1 MADSGARVDGGD
13 GVAEKMNTPD
23 SFNALRYHEHGEP
36 RAVLKL
42 ETLNLAPCEKG
53 EVMIQMEAAAVH
65 PSDIGLINGSYGN
78 LRDLPSVAGREG
90 IGTICAVG
98 EGCDQKLLGR
108 PVALPDAAGA
118 WQEFLKYKSE
128 ELLLLPALVPFD
140 QLAVSLLNPM
150 TAWRLLND
158 FEYLKPGDFIIQ
170 NAGNSAVGLSVIQF
184 ASKMGI
190 HCISLVRTEESR
202 QKILDFSQS
211 EVLIDGDDA
220 VKRVKSLTRG
230 KGCVIGLNSVGGRS
244 ALRIAKCLGPGG
256 VHITFG
262 AMDGEAIRFPTRSLI
277 FEDIRFVGFWL
288 DRWKKRRTI
297 NDLRKAIEDVLQP
310 LALTEIRH
318 PIDSVFEL
326 DQFEKALTRNSESRF
341 GKVLFVRDK
350 ENFLKPKGS
359 VVQ

>member
-1 MADSGARVDGGD
+1 MADSGTGVDGGD
-13 GVAEKMNTPD
+13 GVAEEMNTPD

-42 ETLNLAPCEKG
+42 ETFSLSPCEKG
-53 EVMIQMEAAAVH
+53 EVMIQMEAAALH
-65 PSDIGLINGSYGN
+65 PSDIGLINGSYGE

-90 IGTICAVG
+90 VGTIYAVG
-98 EGCDQKLLGR
+98 EGCDEKLLGR

-118 WQEFLKYKSE
+118 WQEFIKTKVD
-128 ELLLLPALVPFD
+128 ELFLLPALVPFD

-190 HCISLVRTEESR
+190 RCISLVRTEEVR
-202 QKILDFSQS
+202 QNISDFSQS

-220 VKRVKSLTRG
+220 VKKVKSLTKG

-244 ALRIAKCLGPGG
+244 ALRIAKCLGPGA

-262 AMDGEAIRFPTRSLI
+262 AMDSEAIRFPTRSLI
-277 FEDIRFVGFWL
+277 FDDIRFVGFWL
-288 DRWKKRRTI
+288 DRWKKRRTV
-297 NDLRKAIEDVLQP
+297 NDIRKAIEDVLQP

-318 PIDSVFEL
+318 PIDSMFEL
-326 DQFEKALTRNSESRF
+326 DQFEKAFMRNSESRF

-350 ENFLKPKGS
+350 PNFLKPKDS
-359 VVQ
+359 IAE